1 MASERARELPGGSG
15 ATDGG
20 TDADAEPAGQDA
32 DARPRGQERRGED
45 AGDPLAAAKTSDEAF
60 EERAEEE
67 GREEEERRAEEEE
80 AERARPRPGGGPSLP
95 AVSPRA
101 AIARP
106 LLPQSEQS
114 DPSSQKAYVESGPPS
129 SHTPLPIRAP
139 DIAWQ
144 LSRHASK
151 QSPLLNVARES

>member
-1 MASERARELPGGSG
+1 MSWHDGGSGMASERAREAREPPGGSG

-20 TDADAEPAGQDA
+20 KEADAEPAGQDT
-32 DARPRGQERRGED
+32 DAGPRGQESRRGEE

-67 GREEEERRAEEEE
+67 RAEEEGREEEERRAEEEE
-80 AERARPRPGGGPSLP
+80 TERARPRPGGGPSLP

-114 DPSSQKAYVESGPPS
+114 VPSSLLGLGLGLGSGLLS
-129 SHTPLPIRAP
+129 S
-139 DIAWQ
+139 
-144 LSRHASK
+144 
-151 QSPLLNVARES
+151 